1 MRRPESSTTILRL
14 QGLGFGFRA
23 CHESKLCGVAQ
34 SRVLHCFAATAVPGE
49 RSLLQ
54 KGLGR
59 ERERDRERASEDC
72 SRPRPPAKPRA
83 SGKGCFGSCCCLHGY
98 RSLGLFQGL
107 CGMG

>member
-14 QGLGFGFRA
+14 QGLGVGFRA
-23 CHESKLCGVAQ
+23 CHESKMCGVAQ
-34 SRVLHCFAATAVPGE
+34 SQSRVAATAVLGE

-59 ERERDRERASEDC
+59 ERDRERE
-72 SRPRPPAKPRA
+72 RE

-98 RSLGLFQGL
+98 TRLGLFQGL